1 MPLNNRLLAMDLDK
15 TLLMEDGS
23 IPDEVIK
30 RLRELNSEG
39 VRIAICTGRVR
50 TSAEH
55 YAKLIGGASIVSFN
69 GSVIVSE
76 NGKKIESF
84 IPLALVKEVIDFCYD
99 NGVYVQLYDGETIL
113 VEKYTPELETD
124 LDINFT
130 RYEERG
136 DLRRT
141 ELNPTPKMISLELS
155 DRIDDVIIEMRE
167 RFPQL
172 TMANSSRYVIEIMP
186 KGIDKGYGLS
196 VIAEELGVDRKDIV
210 AVGDSMNDLP
220 MIEWAG
226 TGVAVANA
234 DERLKKAADKVTEG
248 KMSYGVLEAADNLF

>member
-1 MPLNNRLLAMDLDK
+1 MDLDK

-23 IPDEVIK
+23 IPDAVVA
-30 RLRELNSEG
+30 RLKELRGKG
-39 VRIAICTGRVR
+39 VRFAICTGRVR

-55 YAKLIGGASIVSFN
+55 YAKMIGGASIVSFN

-76 NGKKIESF
+76 NGKEMKSF
-84 IPLALVKEVIDFCYD
+84 IPLALVKEVLDFCYE
-99 NGVYVQLYDGETIL
+99 NKVYIQLYDGETIL
-113 VEKYTPELETD
+113 VDHFTDELKTD

-130 RYEERG
+130 KYEERG
-136 DLRRT
+136 DLRYT
-141 ELNPTPKMISLELS
+141 ELGPTPKLIALELS
-155 DRIDDVIIEMRE
+155 DKVDEIVVKMRG

-172 TMANSSRYVIEIMP
+172 SMANSSRYVIEIMP
-186 KGIDKGYGLS
+186 KGVDKGYGLS
-196 VIAEELGVDRKDIV
+196 MVAKDLGIDRKDVV

-234 DERLKKAADKVTEG
+234 DDRLRPHADVITKE
-248 KMSYGVLEAADNLF
+248 KMSLGVLEVANTLF